1 MPYKCIGHEAYGY
14 VGFYSVLFEMK
25 DRSDSQIMLVD
36 SETLFN
42 YPEIGILIDNLLFT
56 QFGIVRDESFE
67 TIEPRISF
75 DLLLIESDGDFT
87 GALLFLAFAIYFEKL
102 SIAIVG

>member
-1 MPYKCIGHEAYGY
+1 MPYKCIGHETYGY

-42 YPEIGILIDNLLFT
+42 YPEIGILIDDLLFA
-56 QFGIVRDESFE
+56 QFGIVRDEPFE
-67 TIEPRISF
+67 TIEPRISL

-87 GALLFLAFAIYFEKL
+87 GVLLFLAFAIYFEKL